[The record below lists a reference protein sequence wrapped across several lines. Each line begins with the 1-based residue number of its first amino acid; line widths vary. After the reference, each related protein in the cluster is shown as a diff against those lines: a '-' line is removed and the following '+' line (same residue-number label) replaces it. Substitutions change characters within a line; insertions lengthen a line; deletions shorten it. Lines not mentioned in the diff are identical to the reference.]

1 MNRPSNR
8 FRPRSWTGWLATG
21 LLTALLQRAEVV
33 TPAAVQ
39 RLAGSVRDRHPGL
52 QALEMRAGAAQAQA
66 EGTRRWAD
74 PTLRAG
80 GVGFTSRGPLVSEEG
95 DIALGVTQ
103 TLPVFGKEA
112 AARAVAEAESKTARE
127 TAEARFQ
134 MLKRDLMERLL
145 QSALLNRTLELAE
158 ADRVWLQRILNT
170 LEIRQAS
177 GKVSAAQLLQLRNE
191 VSQAETRIRLQKIDA
206 KDAAARINRILGHS
220 MDHAIEQWELP
231 PKAAPVLYQPQ
242 WSRHALAAEPRLR
255 VARKS
260 SDEAGARIEATRRS
274 QRPNLSLGLDSRQY
288 SGDGGLRN
296 GAATLSLSL
305 PWFNGDRYR
314 KDIARDRL
322 RFEAAHREV
331 ADLEAEVTLEIHHW
345 VTRIESARIRAELAE
360 ETLLPRIQAALD
372 TSMASFSAGTA
383 ELRDTLDLRRQWIE
397 AQSSQATAVAEQW
410 SAIAD
415 LLLTCGWTNLP
426 QSSLPAPSISS
437 PAP

>member
-1 MNRPSNR
+1 
-8 FRPRSWTGWLATG
+8 
-21 LLTALLQRAEVV
+21 
-33 TPAAVQ
+33 
-39 RLAGSVRDRHPGL
+39 
-52 QALEMRAGAAQAQA
+52 
-66 EGTRRWAD
+66 
-74 PTLRAG
+74 
-80 GVGFTSRGPLVSEEG
+80 
-95 DIALGVTQ
+95 
-103 TLPVFGKEA
+103 
-112 AARAVAEAESKTARE
+112 
-127 TAEARFQ
+127 
-134 MLKRDLMERLL
+134 
-145 QSALLNRTLELAE
+145 
-158 ADRVWLQRILNT
+158 
-170 LEIRQAS
+170 
-177 GKVSAAQLLQLRNE
+177 
-191 VSQAETRIRLQKIDA
+191 
-206 KDAAARINRILGHS
+206 
-220 MDHAIEQWELP
+220 
-231 PKAAPVLYQPQ
+231 
-242 WSRHALAAEPRLR
+242 

-410 SAIAD
+410 SAIAE